1 MSQSNHLT
9 SFSDQEIAEHCRE
22 ESAKRAPNPRPSYCF
37 ELFRRAID
45 NSSQAAWDAIH
56 RQYQALI
63 RDWIGSDNVNREDL
77 LQESYLKFF
86 KAFQSKYTLAQFPN
100 INTIIGAWRVITK
113 NIVID
118 FQRVKK
124 PAIQGLDE
132 MIESF
137 QTPQTDADPS
147 LNTQHFDQQRLI
159 RYIQDQLKDE
169 EERIVFEQR
178 FEFDLKPAA
187 IAKKYPHLFASA
199 KAVSTVVERIKLRL
213 KRDPIISQLLDGLE
227 F

>member
-9 SFSDQEIAEHCRE
+9 SFSDQEIAAYCQE

-63 RDWIGSDNVNREDL
+63 RDWIGTDNVNQEDL

-86 KAFQSKYTLAQFPN
+86 KAFQHRYTLAQFPN
-100 INTIIGAWRVITK
+100 ISTIIGLWRVITK
-113 NIVID
+113 NVVINSV
-118 FQRVKK
+118 RIEK
-124 PAIQGLDE
+124 PTIQGLDE
-132 MIESF
+132 MIE
-137 QTPQTDADPS
+137 
-147 LNTQHFDQQRLI
+147 
-159 RYIQDQLKDE
+159 KDE
-169 EERIVFEQR
+169 EEQIVFEQR

-187 IAKKYPHLFASA
+187 IAKNYPHLFASA

-213 KRDPIISQLLDGLE
+213 KRDPMIGQLLDGLE

>member
-9 SFSDQEIAEHCRE
+9 SFSDQEIAAYCQE

-63 RDWIGSDNVNREDL
+63 RDWIGTDNVNQEDL

-86 KAFQSKYTLAQFPN
+86 KAFQHRYTLAQFPN
-100 INTIIGAWRVITK
+100 ISTIIGLWRVITK
-113 NIVID
+113 NVAINSVRIE
-118 FQRVKK
+118 K
-124 PAIQGLDE
+124 PTIQGLDE
-132 MIESF
+132 MIELL
-137 QTPQTDADPS
+137 QPLQTDSDP
-147 LNTQHFDQQRLI
+147 
-159 RYIQDQLKDE
+159 KDE
-169 EERIVFEQR
+169 EEQIVFEQR

-187 IAKKYPHLFASA
+187 IAKNYPHLFASA

-213 KRDPIISQLLDGLE
+213 KRDPMIGQLLDGLE

>member
-9 SFSDQEIAEHCRE
+9 SFSDQEIAAYCQE

-63 RDWIGSDNVNREDL
+63 RDWIGTDNVNQEDL

-86 KAFQSKYTLAQFPN
+86 KAFQHRYTLAQFPN
-100 INTIIGAWRVITK
+100 ISTIIGLWRVITK
-113 NIVID
+113 NVVINSV
-118 FQRVKK
+118 RIEK
-124 PAIQGLDE
+124 PTIQGLDE
-132 MIESF
+132 MIELL
-137 QTPQTDADPS
+137 QPLQTDSDPS
-147 LNTQHFDQQRLI
+147 LDAQRFDQERVI
-159 RYIQDQLKDE
+159 RYIQNQLKDE
-169 EERIVFEQR
+169 EEQIVFEQR

-187 IAKKYPHLFASA
+187 IAKNYPHLFASA

-213 KRDPIISQLLDGLE
+213 KRDPMIGQLLDGLE